1 LFDSPYPGFLF
12 FCEHVTEEAAKWEKK
27 HEAMRKGTFR
37 NHQVPKEVVWP
48 HVSSGFQERSP
59 KKKHG

>member
-1 LFDSPYPGFLF
+1 
-12 FCEHVTEEAAKWEKK
+12 VTEEAAKWEKK

-48 HVSSGFQERSP
+48 DVF
-59 KKKHG
+59 